1 MFIYRLLICCTLF
14 LINSENLFSQSF
26 SIKGQLWLSS
36 LTGDNIPSDIS
47 SVESNIGYIPT
58 VSLFKNL
65 ENNKFLDLEFSYQ
78 LNRIYSGDSLM
89 TDDNDFYRYWIRYS
103 TDKLE
108 ARLGLQK
115 IVFGPSQ
122 VLSSLFWFD
131 SVDLQDPKEQVNGVE
146 ALRIRWY
153 PSNLVS
159 LWTWVINED
168 ENMSFGGRG
177 ELSSNI
183 GEWGLSWHKH
193 SKESFLDLGGFGNIV
208 PMDSPIRIGI
218 DYRYD
223 GFVGFWNENSML
235 NSDNFDLLNST
246 LGADYTLPIFNGI
259 LIMGEYMFLSSEFND
274 ETENKTSMA
283 FMASTPIGMIHQ
295 LMFIS
300 SIELDENRKYNHLRW
315 TSTYDD
321 YSMNFIL
328 SENPE
333 RIEYDELEKEYLPNT
348 ISANGLSFQI
358 MFIYNH

>member
-47 SVESNIGYIPT
+47 SVESNIGYMPT

-89 TDDNDFYRYWIRYS
+89 TDNDDFYRYWIRYS

-122 VLSSLFWFD
+122 VLSSLSWFD
-131 SVDLQDPKEQVNGVE
+131 YVDLQDPKEQVNGVE

-159 LWTWVINED
+159 
-168 ENMSFGGRG
+168 
-177 ELSSNI
+177 
-183 GEWGLSWHKH
+183 
-193 SKESFLDLGGFGNIV
+193 
-208 PMDSPIRIGI
+208 
-218 DYRYD
+218 
-223 GFVGFWNENSML
+223 
-235 NSDNFDLLNST
+235 
-246 LGADYTLPIFNGI
+246 
-259 LIMGEYMFLSSEFND
+259 
-274 ETENKTSMA
+274 
-283 FMASTPIGMIHQ
+283 
-295 LMFIS
+295 
-300 SIELDENRKYNHLRW
+300 
-315 TSTYDD
+315 
-321 YSMNFIL
+321 
-328 SENPE
+328 
-333 RIEYDELEKEYLPNT
+333 
-348 ISANGLSFQI
+348 
-358 MFIYNH
+358 